1 MMDREDIYVITRNSN
16 WSTEKV
22 DAALK
27 QDVYNDT
34 TAWKKFLRLFL
45 LIVAIG
51 FVTAGIVFFFTY
63 NWDGLNKFL
72 KIGLIE
78 FILFT
83 TIMVALFAKISELIK
98 NILLTAASVLV
109 GALFAVYGQIYQS
122 GATAYD
128 FFLAWTVF
136 VTVWVLVTNHAFL
149 WAFFLYLV
157 NVTFTFYVQLE
168 TSRITEGQ
176 AFLIVLLMNGIW
188 LLLFLL
194 LSNKFDYFK
203 VANWLKNLVF
213 IYIVS
218 VATLSVWEG
227 IAEKFET
234 ILYALIACTLLIYLL
249 GLKYA
254 FAKKNLLFLAI
265 VPFSFMVILT
275 AFSGK
280 VLPKEWVFLVNGVFI
295 TVSVG
300 YLIKYLLVIQKS
312 EKWKS

>member
-1 MMDREDIYVITRNSN
+1 MDREDINIISRNSN
-16 WSTEKV
+16 WSTQNV
-22 DAALK
+22 DATLK
-27 QDVYNDT
+27 RDVYNDT
-34 TAWKKFLRLFL
+34 IAWKKFLQLFL
-45 LIVAIG
+45 LISAIG

-63 NWDGLNKFL
+63 NWYGLNKFL

-83 TIMVALFAKISELIK
+83 TIMVALFAKISELTK

-122 GATAYD
+122 GATVYD

-136 VTVWVLVTNHAFL
+136 VTIWVIITNYAVL

-168 TSRITEGQ
+168 TSRIPEGQ
-176 AFLIVLLMNGIW
+176 AFLIVLLMHGIW

-194 LSNKFDYFK
+194 LSNKFAYFK
-203 VANWLKNLVF
+203 LKNWLINLVF

-254 FAKKNLLFLAI
+254 FAKKNLIFLAI
-265 VPFSFMVILT
+265 VPFSFIVILT

-280 VLPKEWVFLVNGVFI
+280 VLAREWVFLVNGVFI

>member
-168 TSRITEGQ
+168 TSRITEG
-176 AFLIVLLMNGIW
+176 
-188 LLLFLL
+188 
-194 LSNKFDYFK
+194 
-203 VANWLKNLVF
+203 
-213 IYIVS
+213 
-218 VATLSVWEG
+218 
-227 IAEKFET
+227 
-234 ILYALIACTLLIYLL
+234 
-249 GLKYA
+249 
-254 FAKKNLLFLAI
+254 
-265 VPFSFMVILT
+265 
-275 AFSGK
+275 
-280 VLPKEWVFLVNGVFI
+280 
-295 TVSVG
+295 
-300 YLIKYLLVIQKS
+300 
-312 EKWKS
+312 